1 MYKQVPLSQFTS
13 TSEESR
19 YLANLVQQLPLST
32 SQFGLVLTSVLEAA
46 DENGSKGIS
55 NPTENIDDEP
65 QGFWHPHFRSGPLP
79 LPSLPPD
86 SSEFTV
92 IDVTIQGHSECF
104 FAHCEKEMMQAAID
118 AAESGTSTDNATG
131 ENLLRALKKQP
142 ADSVIVG
149 HYDNI
154 CSIISTILERKAK
167 NFKRE
172 VDIKGA
178 KLEPEYF
185 YSINDIWLPAL
196 AAYGELVDGNRAV
209 KFVINEHDLLLQE
222 DEVKAKCVHLESD
235 QGLTLGPMEERDIE
249 LMIELNGVKYDS
261 HYGRHIIKRSVCF
274 RSKDGNMVAW
284 AGTHGD
290 FSIAALHVLPA
301 YRKLGLGRLILWHL
315 AREHMRLARKAL
327 EIGGTPSE
335 TIPATALYAHAD

>member
-172 VDIKGA
+172 GK
-178 KLEPEYF
+178 
-185 YSINDIWLPAL
+185 S
-196 AAYGELVDGNRAV
+196 
-209 KFVINEHDLLLQE
+209 
-222 DEVKAKCVHLESD
+222 
-235 QGLTLGPMEERDIE
+235 
-249 LMIELNGVKYDS
+249 
-261 HYGRHIIKRSVCF
+261 
-274 RSKDGNMVAW
+274 
-284 AGTHGD
+284 
-290 FSIAALHVLPA
+290 
-301 YRKLGLGRLILWHL
+301 
-315 AREHMRLARKAL
+315 
-327 EIGGTPSE
+327 
-335 TIPATALYAHAD
+335 